1 MKSGLL
7 KFGCLAVLLG
17 ICFWGKSVLEPNG
30 AKVLISTD
38 DHRLYEDAR
47 FYGFDFETNLSRG
60 DDLTAQFDDAVFWGV
75 PSFEEIKSKEQIAC
89 Y

>member
-17 ICFWGKSVLEPNG
+17 ICFWGKGLLEPNG
-30 AKVLISTD
+30 VIPTD
-38 DHRLYEDAR
+38 ENRLYEDAR
-47 FYGFDFETNLSRG
+47 FYGFNFEVNSSGG
-60 DDLTAQFDDAVFWGV
+60 DELNTRFDDAVFWGV
-75 PSFEEIKSKEQIAC
+75 PTFEEIKSKEQIAC